1 MSLIY
6 FPYPYTDVAVRLVD
20 GTSPNKGR
28 VEVYH
33 SGQWGTVCDDGWTLE
48 DADVVCRQ
56 LGYPHALQA
65 HRYAYFGTG
74 TGTIWMDDVHCT
86 GNETHIG
93 DCPFSG
99 WGSHNCGHYEDA
111 GATCANGEKCLS
123 VYHLLSARTMLRWFR
138 FA

>member
-1 MSLIY
+1 M
-6 FPYPYTDVAVRLVD
+6 D

-33 SGQWGTVCDDGWTLE
+33 SGSWGTVCDDGWTLE

-56 LGYPHALQA
+56 LGYPYALEA
-65 HRYAYFGTG
+65 HRYSHFGAG

-93 DCPFSG
+93 DCPFGG
-99 WGSHNCGHYEDA
+99 WGRHNCGHYEDA
-111 GATCANGEKCLS
+111 GVTCANGETCLT
-123 VYHLLSARTMLRWFR
+123 VVRIMLRWCR
-138 FA
+138 FTRRQLF